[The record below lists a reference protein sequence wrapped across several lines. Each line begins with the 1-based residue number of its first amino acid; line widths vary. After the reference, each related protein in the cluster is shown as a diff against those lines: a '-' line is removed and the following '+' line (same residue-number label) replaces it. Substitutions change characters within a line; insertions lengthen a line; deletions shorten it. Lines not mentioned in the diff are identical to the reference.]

1 MECSL
6 RAFCTITSRNRD
18 VKFIEDWPA
27 WTSLFLYI
35 CGMIDKKVQMM
46 DAGMVLFT
54 SEKPFGTVLGG
65 IKAELAKLGKVKR
78 ANEIS
83 PDELPDTTGEC
94 DLFVDWST
102 PLRWRAIS
110 CRLEDAGLVGTNADG
125 EETRRYALCV
135 KEGNKNRKG
144 KVLVTLLLAVIFIA
158 LGIFSIDGVAGI
170 FTVLFGSVF
179 VVAIV
184 ILALRPSAK
193 AQKVVRDLLE
203 VVREAK

>member
-1 MECSL
+1 
-6 RAFCTITSRNRD
+6 
-18 VKFIEDWPA
+18 
-27 WTSLFLYI
+27 
-35 CGMIDKKVQMM
+35 MIDKKVQMM

-65 IKAELAKLGKVKR
+65 IKAELTKLGKVKR

-144 KVLVTLLLAVIFIA
+144 KVLVTLLLAVI
-158 LGIFSIDGVAGI
+158 L
-170 FTVLFGSVF
+170 L
-179 VVAIV
+179 
-184 ILALRPSAK
+184 PWEYSASTG
-193 AQKVVRDLLE
+193 LLE
-203 VVREAK
+203 YSRFFLVVFLSLPLLFLLCGQVPRLKKW

>member
-1 MECSL
+1 
-6 RAFCTITSRNRD
+6 
-18 VKFIEDWPA
+18 
-27 WTSLFLYI
+27 
-35 CGMIDKKVQMM
+35 MIDKKVQMM

-65 IKAELAKLGKVKR
+65 IKAELTKLGKVKR
-78 ANEIS
+78 ANERS
-83 PDELPDTTGEC
+83 TDELPDTTGEC

>member
-1 MECSL
+1 
-6 RAFCTITSRNRD
+6 
-18 VKFIEDWPA
+18 
-27 WTSLFLYI
+27 
-35 CGMIDKKVQMM
+35 MIDKKVQMM

-65 IKAELAKLGKVKR
+65 IKAELTKLGKVKR

-158 LGIFSIDGVAGI
+158 LGIF
-170 FTVLFGSVF
+170 TVLFGSVF

>member
-1 MECSL
+1 M
-6 RAFCTITSRNRD
+6 I
-18 VKFIEDWPA
+18 FIEDWPA

-65 IKAELAKLGKVKR
+65 IKAELTKLGKVKR

-102 PLRWRAIS
+102 PLR
-110 CRLEDAGLVGTNADG
+110 
-125 EETRRYALCV
+125 
-135 KEGNKNRKG
+135 
-144 KVLVTLLLAVIFIA
+144 
-158 LGIFSIDGVAGI
+158 
-170 FTVLFGSVF
+170 
-179 VVAIV
+179 
-184 ILALRPSAK
+184 
-193 AQKVVRDLLE
+193 
-203 VVREAK
+203 